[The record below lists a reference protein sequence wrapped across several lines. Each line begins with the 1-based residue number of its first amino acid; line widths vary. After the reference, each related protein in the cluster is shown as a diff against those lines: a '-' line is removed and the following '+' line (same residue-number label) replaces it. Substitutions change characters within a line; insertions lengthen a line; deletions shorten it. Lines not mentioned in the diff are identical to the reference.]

1 MTTVNIIWEYA
12 VILILFGGF
21 TYIKQYIP
29 ELNLIQ
35 RLKYIVAAMSTGVFE
50 IMNVTNLSTRASAT
64 S

>member
-29 ELNLIQ
+29 ELNPIQ
-35 RLKYIVAAMSTGVFE
+35 HLKYIVAAMSTVAF
-50 IMNVTNLSTRASAT
+50 
-64 S
+64 